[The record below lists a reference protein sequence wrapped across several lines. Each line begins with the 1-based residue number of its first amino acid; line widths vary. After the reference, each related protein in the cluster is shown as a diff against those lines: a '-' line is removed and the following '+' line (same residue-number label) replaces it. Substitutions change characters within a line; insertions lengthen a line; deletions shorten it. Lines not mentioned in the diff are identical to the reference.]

1 MLYSEINGQGTVNID
16 DSVICQ
22 IIEETVEAE
31 FKGRV
36 WISNKK
42 SQVSSFMTKFGGRNV
57 TDDIEMYLERGQVYV
72 KMYIIIKF
80 GLSIKGTT
88 DELIQRLKETIE
100 EKSLMPVKEVTLVV
114 NGVMAKHVV
123 KRYIETLGDE
133 FGEEL
138 VVVPRAVALERTRSI
153 VPITH
158 KEAYN
163 LVTLLFEQ
171 IGRYRGVHATR
182 KSNNNSCHRIDFT
195 NCKCSQ
201 FSRDDEILSHFA
213 SPNH

>member
-22 IIEETVEAE
+22 IIEETVEVE

-114 NGVMAKHVV
+114 NGVMAKHVA
-123 KRYIETLGDE
+123 KRNIE
-133 FGEEL
+133 
-138 VVVPRAVALERTRSI
+138 I
-153 VPITH
+153 
-158 KEAYN
+158 
-163 LVTLLFEQ
+163 
-171 IGRYRGVHATR
+171 RG
-182 KSNNNSCHRIDFT
+182 
-195 NCKCSQ
+195 
-201 FSRDDEILSHFA
+201 
-213 SPNH
+213 